1 MRDADARPGWVSP
14 RLQEEFPQLGVTLAE
29 VEVEHPLA
37 RSPRGVRERLALLSD
52 RFRGGEALVMR
63 QRPVPHAY
71 RVFFRHV
78 GLDPDVTRTPVEAVA
93 LERLLHGGLKS
104 NGLLEDALTIAVLE
118 TGVAVAAVDAD
129 TVTGTLGLRLSGE
142 AERLG
147 EGPTATQLPQGRI
160 VVGDERGPVA
170 LLFGEPAPERAVTK
184 ATRRLLLYAVAV
196 DGVPPIHVDEA
207 LWICRETLTS

>member
-1 MRDADARPGWVSP
+1 MRDPDARPGWVSP
-14 RLQEEFPQLGVTLAE
+14 RLQEEFPQLSLTLAD
-29 VEVEHPLA
+29 VEVAHPLA

-52 RFRGGEALVMR
+52 RFRGGEALVLR

-71 RVFFRHV
+71 RVFYRHI
-78 GLDPDVTRTPVEAVA
+78 GLDPDVTRTPVEGVA

-129 TVTGTLGLRLSGE
+129 AVTGTLGLRLSGE

-147 EGPTATQLPQGRI
+147 EEATAMQLPPGRI

-170 LLFGEPAPERAVTK
+170 LLFGEQAPERAVTK
-184 ATRRLLLYAVAV
+184 ATRRVLLYAVAV